1 VNDHDQLVAKA
12 DEYSKRA
19 ARVGD
24 PQMRPAIEAY
34 TKVAYLKGIKDG
46 IEYAKAEAKAV
57 ANG

>member
-1 VNDHDQLVAKA
+1 VNDHEQLVAKA

-34 TKVAYLKGIKDG
+34 TKVAYLKGIQDG
-46 IEYAKAEAKAV
+46 IKFAQDARQEV
-57 ANG
+57 PRG